1 MTTTMT
7 KKQLEELQEEYVVLE
22 NPNYHGDEKYFVAR
36 RKNFKMMNLCETYG
50 DYGQPVDSYD
60 CGCDIEDEDGETF
73 HTEVLAYNYW
83 NGRNWATTII
93 GDIAIGG
100 IEEAGEKESIS
111 ILSELPEYPYID
123 DISKTIETE
132 NYTFFYSRMNDFSWI
147 CSVD

>member
-22 NPNYHGDEKYFVAR
+22 NPNYYGMDDDKYFVAR
-36 RKNFKMMNLCETYG
+36 RKDFKMMHLCDTYG
-50 DYGQPVDSYD
+50 NYGQPVDSYA

-83 NGRNWATTII
+83 NGKNWATTII
-93 GDIAIGG
+93 GDIVIGG

-111 ILSELPEYPYID
+111 ILSELPEID

-132 NYTFFYSRMNDFSWI
+132 NHTFFYSRMNDFSWI